1 MSMTVLWIIII
12 VIMAVI
18 EALTLGLTTIWFA
31 GGGIVAAIFAALGA
45 PIIVQVILFLV
56 VSIAL
61 LYFTRPIA
69 VKKFNKTRTL
79 TLPKQA
85 RDLLNALKANDRCYG
100 KYNFIY
106 VNIYNRKEITKNGKK
121 KYINDFFRPMNLG
134 IKRKN
139 YDDKSTIKRL
149 GFQAINSEFSLILA
163 SDQIMLYYLFS
174 AFKFLSPTYSHLT

>member
-69 VKKFNKTRTL
+69 VKAFNKTRTL
-79 TLPKQA
+79 T
-85 RDLLNALKANDRCYG
+85 
-100 KYNFIY
+100 
-106 VNIYNRKEITKNGKK
+106 
-121 KYINDFFRPMNLG
+121 
-134 IKRKN
+134 
-139 YDDKSTIKRL
+139 
-149 GFQAINSEFSLILA
+149 NSEGLVGKHAYVTEEIDNIKASGKVKIDGMEWTARTKTDGTVISVGTLISVIA
-163 SDQIMLYYLFS
+163 IEGVK
-174 AFKFLSPTYSHLT
+174 AIVEEVKEEK